1 MSFEVIMTAPRL
13 AAPAVAVLEAAGCT
27 IHYMP
32 PYPSSDAVAALT
44 REVQAHAILTRQGPV
59 TAAAM
64 AASVRLRIV
73 ARHGVG
79 VDDVDLDAARARGIV
94 VARAPGSNTRAVAE
108 HSMAMILAMAKDLSA
123 LGETIAA
130 GNWRG
135 ATTKVRD
142 IHGMRL
148 GLLGF
153 GAIGQHVAMLAQA
166 FGMQVMALGRPGT
179 VPPSTVMP
187 APDLAALLRHSEVL
201 SIHCPYGPSTHHVI
215 DAAALAAMP
224 AGSFLVNTARGGL
237 VDEAALAAALDSGHI
252 AGAALDVFEIEPP
265 PPQYGLRRHPRV
277 LATPHVSGVTDGSLV
292 NMGVMAAEC
301 IAACL
306 TGQTVPAE
314 RVVVGARALPSQR
327 EAVPRAEPPVPYAF
341 RFQLK

>member
-1 MSFEVIMTAPRL
+1 VSRFEVIMTAPRL
-13 AAPAVAVLEAAGCT
+13 ADPAVAVLEAAGCT

-32 PYPSSDAVAALT
+32 PYPSAEAVATLT
-44 REVQAHAILTRQGPV
+44 GELQAHAILTRQGPV

-64 AASVRLRIV
+64 AASARLRIV

-79 VDDVDLDAARARGIV
+79 VDDVDLEAARARGIV

-108 HSMAMILAMAKDLSA
+108 HTLAMILAMAKDFRA
-123 LGETIAA
+123 LGTTIAA

-142 IHGMRL
+142 IHGMGL

-153 GAIGQHVAMLAQA
+153 GAIGRHVAMLAQP
-166 FGMQVMALGRPGT
+166 FGMHVMALGRVPGAL
-179 VPPSTVMP
+179 PPGVTA
-187 APDLAALLRHSEVL
+187 APDLATLLAHSDVL
-201 SIHCPYGPSTHHVI
+201 SLHCPYTPQTHHII

-224 AGSFLVNTARGGL
+224 AGSYLVNTARGGL
-237 VDEAALAAALDSGHI
+237 VDEVALGAALDTGHL
-252 AGAALDVFEIEPP
+252 AGAALDVFETEPP
-265 PPQYGLRRHPRV
+265 PADEPLRRHPRI

-292 NMGVMAAEC
+292 NMGLMAAEC

-306 TGQTVPAE
+306 TGNEVPAE
-314 RVVVGARALPSQR
+314 RVVV
-327 EAVPRAEPPVPYAF
+327 PR
-341 RFQLK
+341 